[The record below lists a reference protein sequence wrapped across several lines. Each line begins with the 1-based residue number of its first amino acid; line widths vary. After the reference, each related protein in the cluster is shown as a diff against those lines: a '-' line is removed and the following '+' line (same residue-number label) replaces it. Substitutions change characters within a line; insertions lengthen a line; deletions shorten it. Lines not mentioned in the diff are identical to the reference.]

1 MKQWLNQHKFY
12 NCPHPTFC
20 CLLIHKSPLLPSH
33 RVLLFGGHGKEQIPA
48 ASSLLIVSHVSGRA
62 ITLDGSTAQD
72 WQAPGH
78 TFSWDI
84 SRSSCVSQPRLS
96 IRTPSTLSRGQNRVH
111 FTESWS
117 SLSWKAPSKGHE
129 QEHLMS
135 NLRISPLCCLWE
147 EFIVEM
153 WATRCAVPSSA
164 WAIPIKPPC
173 LGFQCDL
180 IFTWACAHLS
190 AFPSCSKR
198 NE

>member
-1 MKQWLNQHKFY
+1 MLHMKQWLNQHKFY

-84 SRSSCVSQPRLS
+84 SRPSCVSQPRLS

-111 FTESWS
+111 FTESRS

-129 QEHLMS
+129 QGHLPLIPIQGPGHFQGRGIHHPSGQLVPVIDHPHCKNSALMS
-135 NLRISPLCCLWE
+135 NLRISLLCCLWE

-153 WATRCAVPSSA
+153 
-164 WAIPIKPPC
+164 
-173 LGFQCDL
+173 
-180 IFTWACAHLS
+180 
-190 AFPSCSKR
+190 
-198 NE
+198 